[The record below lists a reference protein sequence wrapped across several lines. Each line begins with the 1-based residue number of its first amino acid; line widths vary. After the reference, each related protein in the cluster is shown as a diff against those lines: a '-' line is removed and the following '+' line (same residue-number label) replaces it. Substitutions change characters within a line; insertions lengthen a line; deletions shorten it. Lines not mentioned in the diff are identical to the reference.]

1 MGKVFAVARREYTS
15 TVGTKGFIIGVLIVP
30 LIMVVAFVLIPKLI
44 SDKAPAIKGVIAVI
58 DRTGWSGETEIVRT
72 LGQAYSPETLR
83 AEREAERAAKEAAA
97 KALAP
102 AGPIGDTAAK
112 AAAEQAMDDLPE
124 IAVEALPAEEDLNA
138 QVEAL
143 KDRLR
148 DPAKT
153 DDRLLAVV
161 VLDADAVHADDA
173 SKPLG
178 SYQLYLRTKL
188 DDRFEQPLHG
198 KMRQA
203 IIGARMAA
211 AGQNYAEVARLMQ
224 VGPAASTVVTE
235 DGERKSSGAAGPLFV
250 AMGFMLLMWTSVFT
264 GGQYLMTTVI
274 EEKSSRVMEVLLSAI
289 SPMQLMTGK
298 IVGQMAVAMSIL
310 LVYVV
315 IGLFGLQRFNMLDM
329 VSSENLGLL
338 VVYFI
343 IAFSLIGAMM
353 AAIGSAVTEMR
364 EAQAMLTP
372 VMLVLMIPMI
382 LWMPLARTPNST
394 FATIISFIPPIGP
407 FAMVIRMASTEG
419 VPWWQHPAAI
429 GVGALSVFGAIW
441 LTAKIFRIG
450 VLMYGKP
457 PDLRTLIRWVRMA

>member
-1 MGKVFAVARREYTS
+1 MGKIFAVARREYVS
-15 TVGTKGFIIGVLIVP
+15 TVATKGFIIGVLILP
-30 LIMVVAFVLIPKLI
+30 AIMIAAFVLIPLLI
-44 SDKAPAIKGVIAVI
+44 NDRTPALKGVIAVI
-58 DRTGWSGETEIVRT
+58 DRTGWTQDPGVVSALR
-72 LGQAYSPETLR
+72 QAYAPETLR
-83 AEREAERAAKEAAA
+83 AEREAERIAKEAAA
-97 KALAP
+97 KAIAP
-102 AGPIGDTAAK
+102 AGPLGEKAAQ
-112 AAAEQAMDDLPE
+112 AAAEQSVADLPE
-124 IAVEALPAEEDLNA
+124 IAVESLAPQENLDA

-143 KDRLR
+143 KARLR
-148 DPAKT
+148 DPSKS

-161 VLDADAVHADDA
+161 VLDADAVHSDDA
-173 SKPLG
+173 TKPLG

-198 KMRQA
+198 KVRQA

-211 AGQNYAEVARLMQ
+211 AGQDYAQVNRLMQ
-224 VGPAASTVVTE
+224 VGPAPSTVVTE
-235 DGERKSSGAAGPLFV
+235 DGERKSSGAAGNFFL
-250 AMGFMLLMWTSVFT
+250 AMGFMLLMWSSVFT

-274 EEKSSRVMEVLLSAI
+274 EEKSSRVMEVLLSAV

-298 IVGQMAVAMSIL
+298 ILGQMAVALSIL

-315 IGLFGLQRFNMLDM
+315 IGLFGLQRFNLLDL
-329 VSSENLGLL
+329 VNSGNLTLL

-343 IAFSLIGAMM
+343 IAFFLIGAMM

-372 VMLVLMIPMI
+372 VMLVLMVPMI
-382 LWMPLARTPNST
+382 LWMPLARTPNSA
-394 FATIISFIPPIGP
+394 FATIISFVPPIGP

-419 VPWWQHPAAI
+419 VPWWQHPVAI
-429 GVGALSVFGAIW
+429 VTGALAVFGAIW

-457 PDLRTLIRWVRMA
+457 PNLRTLIRWVRMA